1 MRRSMLVLVLATVS
15 IVALAL
21 PAAADA
27 VYHSDRI
34 PFAPVGDAP
43 LRSGFVENIHANG
56 PNVFAH
62 EQYVVNGA
70 EPNTTYDVVLTV
82 SIGDP
87 TCTNPSFAMTT
98 ATITTDAAGN
108 ATADHVFTTDDAA
121 LLRGLLLGG
130 IWQLVEGG
138 TPIYTTGC
146 KAVQLD

>member
-1 MRRSMLVLVLATVS
+1 MRRLTFVLVLSTVS
-15 IVALAL
+15 IAALAL
-21 PAAADA
+21 PAAADG
-27 VYHSDRI
+27 VYHSGHI
-34 PFAPVGDAP
+34 PLAPVGEAP

-70 EPNTTYDVVLTV
+70 EPNSTYDVVLTV

-108 ATADHVFTTDDAA
+108 GSANHVFTAADAKD
-121 LLRGLLLGG
+121 LRGLLLGG
-130 IWQLVEGG
+130 MWQLVEGG
-138 TPIYTTGC
+138 TPVYATGC
-146 KAVQLD
+146 EAVQLD